1 MRFLITNDD
10 GYDAPGLAALYSA
23 LSTMGD
29 IDVVAPAICYS
40 AKGHAVNTR
49 DGIRVE
55 LQTLEPFGEIHIAHS
70 SPADCVRLGLCALGL
85 ETPDFVIAG
94 INPGANLGVDLY
106 YSGTAAAAREAAIMG
121 IPSLAVSRYI
131 RPEAMIDWN
140 ELAKHTT
147 RIVGK
152 LISEEHRLPAGQFW
166 NVNFPAI
173 PADQHP
179 HDFTIV
185 PMGLLSHAI
194 NFQTQKTEKNAA
206 IFKYSSDFRKRGT
219 TGTCDVSHVLDGHIT
234 ATPIDLCN
242 TSQHAKLSKD

>member
-55 LQTLEPFGEIHIAHS
+55 RRMVEPFGEIHIAHS
-70 SPADCVRLGLCALGL
+70 SPADCVRLGLCVLGL
-85 ETPDFVIAG
+85 KRPDFVIAG

-121 IPSLAVSRYI
+121 IPALAVSRYI

-147 RIVGK
+147 RIVGQ
-152 LISEEHRLPAGQFW
+152 LISEEHRLPAGEFW

-173 PADQHP
+173 RADQHP

-194 NFQTQKTEKNAA
+194 NFQTQETQENTA
-206 IFKYSSDFRKRGT
+206 IYRYSSDFRKRGT
-219 TGTCDVSHVLDGHIT
+219 TGECDVSHVLAGHIT

-242 TSQHAKLSKD
+242 TSQHVKLPKD